1 MTTLIFLDID
11 GVLNSVEF
19 ITKQIREDGFTVIDE
34 SFDAT
39 KHLDPSRVE
48 RLNRLVDGTGAKVVL
63 SSSWRLLYGLKKTE
77 SSLQKRGFAHEL
89 TGETPRIFGS
99 DRHAEIKAYLATL
112 EPPVRF
118 VVLDD
123 DEIAGIDLEDHF
135 VHVRDGLEDEHVERA
150 TRVLSGQP

>member
-1 MTTLIFLDID
+1 MNRLIFLDID
-11 GVLNSVEF
+11 GVLNSMEF
-19 ITKQIREDGFTVIDE
+19 ILAQSRSEAVTVIDE

-39 KHLDPSRVE
+39 KHLDSERIA
-48 RLNRLVDGTGAKVVL
+48 RLNRLIEATAAKVVL
-63 SSSWRLLYGLKKTE
+63 SSSWRLLYGLEKTQL
-77 SSLQKRGFAHEL
+77 SLRQKGFAHEL
-89 TGETPRIFGS
+89 SGETPRIFGS

-123 DEIAGIDLEDHF
+123 DEFAGVDLEQHF

-150 TRVLSGQP
+150 RRVLAEER